1 MRRVTVV
8 LGSLAVTGTLTLSL
22 VSGAAWA
29 AQGTLGMNVGARHVA
44 APISEVGK
52 QVAAARIQT
61 AKIVA
66 GLGGIENIDE
76 VRGELLQ
83 IDVEVVDPSLVDEVA
98 LKAAGARSVVK
109 NGEKV
114 TVVLGEEAPRVA
126 TEIEDM
132 M

>member
-1 MRRVTVV
+1 M
-8 LGSLAVTGTLTLSL
+8 
-22 VSGAAWA
+22 
-29 AQGTLGMNVGARHVA
+29 
-44 APISEVGK
+44 
-52 QVAAARIQT
+52 QT